1 MPQNS
6 TSSKESRKSL
16 SNREQQLLSR
26 LSSQNK
32 SIITI
37 KDIQNT
43 INVSYDTAR
52 KFAKN
57 LADKKWL
64 DRLERGTYLIVPLSA
79 GEEGIYTEHEFI
91 IGTSLVEEG
100 YISYWSA
107 LDHFGWTEQTP
118 MTVFIATPKQKQ
130 DREIHGVQY
139 KFVTITDE
147 KYFGFEQYPIESHRV
162 PIAVPEKVLVDCADH
177 PEYCGGIRELAKAL
191 YNARSELDYDQL
203 VEFLER
209 QGNGAAIKRLVFL
222 ADTLRIDL
230 PDRRWLESQ
239 FTTGY
244 SKLDPTIDRDGHH
257 DSQYNLKVNI
267 SKDEILDEV
276 GL

>member
-1 MPQNS
+1 MPVF
-6 TSSKESRKSL
+6 TL
-16 SNREQQLLSR
+16 D
-26 LSSQNK
+26 
-32 SIITI
+32 
-37 KDIQNT
+37 DIQET
-43 INVSYDTAR
+43 VDVSYDTAR
-52 KFAKN
+52 K
-57 LADKKWL
+57 LAHKLVNKKWL
-64 DRLERGTYLIVPLSA
+64 ERLERGRYLVLPLSA

-91 IGTSLVEEG
+91 IGTSLVEDG

-118 MTVFIATPKQKQ
+118 MTVFIATPQQKK
-130 DREIHGVQY
+130 DKEIHGVQY
-139 KFVTITDE
+139 KFVTITEE
-147 KYFGFEQYPIESHRV
+147 KYFGFEQYPIESQQV
-162 PIAVPEKVLVDCADH
+162 PIARPEKALVDCADH

-191 YNARSELDYDQL
+191 YNAQDELDRELL

-222 ADTLRIDL
+222 TDALRIDL
-230 PDRRWLESQ
+230 PDRRWLEDK

-244 SKLDPTIDRDGHH
+244 SQLDPTIDRDGRH